1 MGVLVSVCRWC
12 WLPFGAE
19 KKPETRNQR
28 ERERGMAGATVM
40 VRRSARL
47 LAAATLSSRSPGTWT
62 EPHLPSFLLLHEALQ
77 FLFPYFF
84 YFFFPLLAALMVFLE
99 RVLWSFNKFPP
110 CHSSSDFEDFLFFSI
125 WNFAEKVVPQKRI
138 KLVPAVRVR
147 SRNCETLSKDEISK
161 KGDGLEKEAKS
172 EDTSSGS
179 ALDAS
184 ATAIVAEVPTE
195 LTIELRELRVKQ
207 VALRVRSTKA
217 EKKLPDREMEV
228 NWFFSFFPSFGR
240 YSGASVNAILQFC
253 IRNTCI
259 HDVNKCGQEAV
270 LL

>member
-1 MGVLVSVCRWC
+1 MIL
-12 WLPFGAE
+12 
-19 KKPETRNQR
+19 KI
-28 ERERGMAGATVM
+28 
-40 VRRSARL
+40 
-47 LAAATLSSRSPGTWT
+47 
-62 EPHLPSFLLLHEALQ
+62 
-77 FLFPYFF
+77 F
-84 YFFFPLLAALMVFLE
+84 Y
-99 RVLWSFNKFPP
+99 
-110 CHSSSDFEDFLFFSI
+110 FFSI

-228 NWFFSFFPSFGR
+228 N
-240 YSGASVNAILQFC
+240 
-253 IRNTCI
+253 
-259 HDVNKCGQEAV
+259 
-270 LL
+270 

>member
-1 MGVLVSVCRWC
+1 
-12 WLPFGAE
+12 
-19 KKPETRNQR
+19 
-28 ERERGMAGATVM
+28 MAGATVM

-47 LAAATLSSRSPGTWT
+47 LAAATLSSRSP
-62 EPHLPSFLLLHEALQ
+62 
-77 FLFPYFF
+77 
-84 YFFFPLLAALMVFLE
+84 
-99 RVLWSFNKFPP
+99 
-110 CHSSSDFEDFLFFSI
+110 
-125 WNFAEKVVPQKRI
+125 EKVVPQKRI

-217 EKKLPDREMEV
+217 EKKLPDREMEMKLWELGFRHV
-228 NWFFSFFPSFGR
+228 AGVDEAGR
-240 YSGASVNAILQFC
+240 GPLAGPVVAAACIIPASVMIPGVNDSKKLTEGKREELYSQIISTPGVIYAVHVIDAATIDQINILQS
-253 IRNTCI
+253 
-259 HDVNKCGQEAV
+259 GV
-270 LL
+270 LVELGV